1 MKTNKDTDLREALRR
16 RYANTPSLPTDF
28 TERLKERMD
37 TKPAVSHRG
46 HWWGWMS
53 AAAAC
58 LLIAIGVGVYYEFN
72 KAPNSIAKLSAP
84 DNKTECTQLS
94 NRVQPIEQSS
104 APDEVI
110 ECTQSSNRVHPTRQS
125 GRTNQAIEAHQLSNR
140 DAPTKQSGRTNR
152 AIGAHQLSH
161 RGAPTEPSGRTNRA
175 IGAHQPTK
183 RTRPTEIPDTLGSGI
198 WRSERNVAIA
208 IQMLSECEE
217 TILREEQEMRNHII
231 QATFNATPQP
241 ANAVLVTNEA
251 GDYEV
256 IETKTIIEI

>member
-28 TERLKERMD
+28 TERLRERMD
-37 TKPAVSHRG
+37 TKPAASHQR

-72 KAPNSIAKLSAP
+72 KAPHSIAKLSAP

-94 NRVQPIEQSS
+94 NRVHPIEQSS

-110 ECTQSSNRVHPTRQS
+110 ECTQSSNR
-125 GRTNQAIEAHQLSNR
+125 G
-140 DAPTKQSGRTNR
+140 APIRQSGRTNR
-152 AIGAHQLSH
+152 AIGAHQS
-161 RGAPTEPSGRTNRA
+161 SNRA
-175 IGAHQPTK
+175 
-183 RTRPTEIPDTLGSGI
+183 RSTEISDTLGNGI

>member
-28 TERLKERMD
+28 TERLRERMD
-37 TKPAVSHRG
+37 TKPAINHRG

-58 LLIAIGVGVYYEFN
+58 LLIAIGLGVYHEFN
-72 KAPNSIAKLSAP
+72 KAPHSIVKLSAP

-94 NRVQPIEQSS
+94 NRVHPIEQPNT
-104 APDEVI
+104 PDEVI
-110 ECTQSSNRVHPTRQS
+110 ECTQP
-125 GRTNQAIEAHQLSNR
+125 
-140 DAPTKQSGRTNR
+140 
-152 AIGAHQLSH
+152 SH
-161 RGAPTEPSGRTNRA
+161 RGAPTEPSGRTNRTTE
-175 IGAHQPTK
+175 HTQPTK
-183 RTRPTEIPDTLGSGI
+183 RTHPTEIPDTLGNGI
-198 WRSERNVAIA
+198 WRSERNVALA

-241 ANAVLVTNEA
+241 ANVVLVTNEA

>member
-28 TERLKERMD
+28 TERLRERMD

-72 KAPNSIAKLSAP
+72 KAPHSIAKLSAP

-94 NRVQPIEQSS
+94 NRVHPIEQSS

-110 ECTQSSNRVHPTRQS
+110 ECTQSS
-125 GRTNQAIEAHQLSNR
+125 
-140 DAPTKQSGRTNR
+140 
-152 AIGAHQLSH
+152 H
-161 RGAPTEPSGRTNRA
+161 RGAPTKPSGRTNRA
-175 IGAHQPTK
+175 IGAHQSSN
-183 RTRPTEIPDTLGSGI
+183 RARSTEISDTLGNGI

>member
-28 TERLKERMD
+28 TERLRERMD
-37 TKPAVSHRG
+37 TKPAVNHRG

-58 LLIAIGVGVYYEFN
+58 LLIAIGLGVYHEFN
-72 KAPNSIAKLSAP
+72 KAPHSIVKLSAP

-94 NRVQPIEQSS
+94 NRVHPIEQPS

-110 ECTQSSNRVHPTRQS
+110 ECTQPSNRVHPT
-125 GRTNQAIEAHQLSNR
+125 EQLSASNR
-140 DAPTKQSGRTNR
+140 T
-152 AIGAHQLSH
+152 
-161 RGAPTEPSGRTNRA
+161 TEHTR
-175 IGAHQPTK
+175 PTK
-183 RTRPTEIPDTLGSGI
+183 RTHPTEIPDTLGNGI

-241 ANAVLVTNEA
+241 ANVVLVTNEA

-256 IETKTIIEI
+256 IETKAIIEI

>member
-28 TERLKERMD
+28 TERLRERMD
-37 TKPAVSHRG
+37 TKPAASHRR

-72 KAPNSIAKLSAP
+72 KAPHSIVKLSAP

-94 NRVQPIEQSS
+94 NRVHPIEQSS

-110 ECTQSSNRVHPTRQS
+110 ECTQSSNR
-125 GRTNQAIEAHQLSNR
+125 G
-140 DAPTKQSGRTNR
+140 APIRQSGRTNR
-152 AIGAHQLSH
+152 AIGAHQS
-161 RGAPTEPSGRTNRA
+161 SNRA
-175 IGAHQPTK
+175 
-183 RTRPTEIPDTLGSGI
+183 RSTEISDTLGNGI

-256 IETKTIIEI
+256 IETKAIIEI

>member
-28 TERLKERMD
+28 TERLRERMD
-37 TKPAVSHRG
+37 TKPAASHRR

-72 KAPNSIAKLSAP
+72 KASHSIAKLSAP

-94 NRVQPIEQSS
+94 NRVHPIEQSS

-110 ECTQSSNRVHPTRQS
+110 ECTQSSNR
-125 GRTNQAIEAHQLSNR
+125 G
-140 DAPTKQSGRTNR
+140 APTK
-152 AIGAHQLSH
+152 
-161 RGAPTEPSGRTNRA
+161 PSGRTNRA
-175 IGAHQPTK
+175 IGAHQSSN
-183 RTRPTEIPDTLGSGI
+183 RARSTEISDTLGNGI

>member
-28 TERLKERMD
+28 TERLRERMD
-37 TKPAVSHRG
+37 TKPAASHRR

-72 KAPNSIAKLSAP
+72 KAPHSIAKLSAP

-94 NRVQPIEQSS
+94 NRVHPIEQSS

-110 ECTQSSNRVHPTRQS
+110 ECTQSSHRGAPTKPS
-125 GRTNQAIEAHQLSNR
+125 GRTNQAIWAHQS
-140 DAPTKQSGRTNR
+140 
-152 AIGAHQLSH
+152 SH
-161 RGAPTEPSGRTNRA
+161 RARS
-175 IGAHQPTK
+175 
-183 RTRPTEIPDTLGSGI
+183 TEISDTLGNGI

-241 ANAVLVTNEA
+241 DNAVLVTNEA

>member
-28 TERLKERMD
+28 TERLRERMD
-37 TKPAVSHRG
+37 TKPAASHRR

-72 KAPNSIAKLSAP
+72 KAPHSIAKLSAP

-94 NRVQPIEQSS
+94 NRVHPIEQSS

-110 ECTQSSNRVHPTRQS
+110 ECTQSSNR
-125 GRTNQAIEAHQLSNR
+125 G
-140 DAPTKQSGRTNR
+140 APTKQSGRTNR
-152 AIGAHQLSH
+152 AIGAHQS
-161 RGAPTEPSGRTNRA
+161 SNRA
-175 IGAHQPTK
+175 
-183 RTRPTEIPDTLGSGI
+183 RSTEISDTLGNGI

-241 ANAVLVTNEA
+241 ANVVLVTNEA

>member
-28 TERLKERMD
+28 TERLRERMD
-37 TKPAVSHRG
+37 TKPAASHRR

-72 KAPNSIAKLSAP
+72 KAPHSIAKLSAP

-94 NRVQPIEQSS
+94 NRGAPI
-104 APDEVI
+104 
-110 ECTQSSNRVHPTRQS
+110 RQS
-125 GRTNQAIEAHQLSNR
+125 GRTNQAIGAHRLSN
-140 DAPTKQSGRTNR
+140 
-152 AIGAHQLSH
+152 
-161 RGAPTEPSGRTNRA
+161 RGAPTKPSGRTNRA
-175 IGAHQPTK
+175 IGAHQSSN
-183 RTRPTEIPDTLGSGI
+183 RARSTEISDTLGNGI

-241 ANAVLVTNEA
+241 ANVVLVTNEA

>member
-28 TERLKERMD
+28 TERLRERMD

-72 KAPNSIAKLSAP
+72 KAPHSIAKLSAP

-94 NRVQPIEQSS
+94 NRVHPIEQSS

-110 ECTQSSNRVHPTRQS
+110 ECTQSSNR
-125 GRTNQAIEAHQLSNR
+125 G
-140 DAPTKQSGRTNR
+140 APIRQSGRTNR
-152 AIGAHQLSH
+152 AIGAHQS
-161 RGAPTEPSGRTNRA
+161 SNRA
-175 IGAHQPTK
+175 
-183 RTRPTEIPDTLGSGI
+183 RSTEISDTLGNGI

-256 IETKTIIEI
+256 IETKAIIEI

>member
-28 TERLKERMD
+28 TERLRERMD
-37 TKPAVSHRG
+37 TKPAASHRR

-72 KAPNSIAKLSAP
+72 KAPHSIAKLSAP

-94 NRVQPIEQSS
+94 NRVHPIEQSS

-110 ECTQSSNRVHPTRQS
+110 ECTQ
-125 GRTNQAIEAHQLSNR
+125 LSN
-140 DAPTKQSGRTNR
+140 
-152 AIGAHQLSH
+152 
-161 RGAPTEPSGRTNRA
+161 RGAPTKPSGRTNRA
-175 IGAHQPTK
+175 IGAHQSSN
-183 RTRPTEIPDTLGSGI
+183 RARSTEISDTLGNGI

-241 ANAVLVTNEA
+241 ANVVLVTNEA

-256 IETKTIIEI
+256 IETKAIIEI

>member
-28 TERLKERMD
+28 TERLRERMD
-37 TKPAVSHRG
+37 TKPAASHRG

-58 LLIAIGVGVYYEFN
+58 LLIAIGLGVYYEFN
-72 KAPNSIAKLSAP
+72 KAPHSIVKLSAP

-94 NRVQPIEQSS
+94 NRVHPIEQSS

-110 ECTQSSNRVHPTRQS
+110 ECTQSSNRVHLT
-125 GRTNQAIEAHQLSNR
+125 EQLSAS
-140 DAPTKQSGRTNR
+140 DRT
-152 AIGAHQLSH
+152 
-161 RGAPTEPSGRTNRA
+161 TEHTR
-175 IGAHQPTK
+175 PTK
-183 RTRPTEIPDTLGSGI
+183 RTHPTEIPDTLGNGI

-241 ANAVLVTNEA
+241 ANVVLVTNEA

-256 IETKTIIEI
+256 IETKAIIEI

>member
-28 TERLKERMD
+28 TERLRERMD
-37 TKPAVSHRG
+37 TKPAASHRR

-72 KAPNSIAKLSAP
+72 KAPHSIAKLSAP

-94 NRVQPIEQSS
+94 NRVHPIEQSS

-110 ECTQSSNRVHPTRQS
+110 ECTQSSNR
-125 GRTNQAIEAHQLSNR
+125 G
-140 DAPTKQSGRTNR
+140 APTKQSGRTNQ
-152 AIGAHQLSH
+152 AIGAHQS
-161 RGAPTEPSGRTNRA
+161 SNRA
-175 IGAHQPTK
+175 
-183 RTRPTEIPDTLGSGI
+183 RSTEISDTLGNGI

-241 ANAVLVTNEA
+241 ANVVLVTNEA

-256 IETKTIIEI
+256 IETKAIIEI

>member
-28 TERLKERMD
+28 TERLRERMD
-37 TKPAVSHRG
+37 TKPAASHRR

-72 KAPNSIAKLSAP
+72 KAPHSIAKLSAP

-94 NRVQPIEQSS
+94 NRVHPIEQPNT
-104 APDEVI
+104 PDEVI
-110 ECTQSSNRVHPTRQS
+110 ECTQP
-125 GRTNQAIEAHQLSNR
+125 
-140 DAPTKQSGRTNR
+140 
-152 AIGAHQLSH
+152 SH
-161 RGAPTEPSGRTNRA
+161 RGAPTEPSGRTNRTTE
-175 IGAHQPTK
+175 HTQPTK
-183 RTRPTEIPDTLGSGI
+183 RTHPTEIPDTLGNGI
-198 WRSERNVAIA
+198 WRSERNVALA

-241 ANAVLVTNEA
+241 ANVVLVTNEA

-256 IETKTIIEI
+256 IETKAIIEI

>member
-28 TERLKERMD
+28 TERLRERMD
-37 TKPAVSHRG
+37 TKPAASHRR

-58 LLIAIGVGVYYEFN
+58 LLIAIGLGVYYEFN
-72 KAPNSIAKLSAP
+72 KAPHSIAKLSAP

-94 NRVQPIEQSS
+94 NRVHPIEQSS

-110 ECTQSSNRVHPTRQS
+110 ECTQSSNR
-125 GRTNQAIEAHQLSNR
+125 G
-140 DAPTKQSGRTNR
+140 APTK
-152 AIGAHQLSH
+152 
-161 RGAPTEPSGRTNRA
+161 PSGRTNRA
-175 IGAHQPTK
+175 IGAHQSSN
-183 RTRPTEIPDTLGSGI
+183 RARSTEISDTLGNGI

-241 ANAVLVTNEA
+241 ANVVLVTNEA

-256 IETKTIIEI
+256 IETKAIIEI

>member
-28 TERLKERMD
+28 TERLRERMD
-37 TKPAVSHRG
+37 TKPAASHRR

-72 KAPNSIAKLSAP
+72 KAPHSIAKLSAP

-94 NRVQPIEQSS
+94 NRVHPIEQSS

-110 ECTQSSNRVHPTRQS
+110 ECTQSSHRGAPTKPS
-125 GRTNQAIEAHQLSNR
+125 GRTNQAI
-140 DAPTKQSGRTNR
+140 
-152 AIGAHQLSH
+152 GAHQS
-161 RGAPTEPSGRTNRA
+161 SNRA
-175 IGAHQPTK
+175 
-183 RTRPTEIPDTLGSGI
+183 RSTEISDTLGNGI

>member
-28 TERLKERMD
+28 TERLRERMD
-37 TKPAVSHRG
+37 TKPAASHRR

-72 KAPNSIAKLSAP
+72 KAPHSIAKLSAP

-94 NRVQPIEQSS
+94 NRVHPIEQSS

-110 ECTQSSNRVHPTRQS
+110 ECTQSSNRGAPIRQS
-125 GRTNQAIEAHQLSNR
+125 GRTNQAIGAYQSSNR
-140 DAPTKQSGRTNR
+140 ARS
-152 AIGAHQLSH
+152 
-161 RGAPTEPSGRTNRA
+161 
-175 IGAHQPTK
+175 
-183 RTRPTEIPDTLGSGI
+183 TEISDTLGNGI

>member
-28 TERLKERMD
+28 TERLRERMD
-37 TKPAVSHRG
+37 TKPAASHRR

-72 KAPNSIAKLSAP
+72 KAPHSIAKLSAP

-94 NRVQPIEQSS
+94 NRVHPIEQSS

-110 ECTQSSNRVHPTRQS
+110 ECTQSSHRGAPTKPS
-125 GRTNQAIEAHQLSNR
+125 GRTNQAIWAHQS
-140 DAPTKQSGRTNR
+140 
-152 AIGAHQLSH
+152 SH
-161 RGAPTEPSGRTNRA
+161 RARS
-175 IGAHQPTK
+175 
-183 RTRPTEIPDTLGSGI
+183 TEISDTLGNGI

>member
-28 TERLKERMD
+28 TERLRERMD
-37 TKPAVSHRG
+37 TKPAASHRR

-72 KAPNSIAKLSAP
+72 KAPHSIAKLSAP

-94 NRVQPIEQSS
+94 NRVHPIEQSS

-110 ECTQSSNRVHPTRQS
+110 ECTQSSHRGAPTKPS
-125 GRTNQAIEAHQLSNR
+125 GRTNQAI
-140 DAPTKQSGRTNR
+140 
-152 AIGAHQLSH
+152 GAHQS
-161 RGAPTEPSGRTNRA
+161 SNRA
-175 IGAHQPTK
+175 
-183 RTRPTEIPDTLGSGI
+183 RSTEISDTLGNGI
-198 WRSERNVAIA
+198 WRSERNVTIA

-241 ANAVLVTNEA
+241 ANVVLVTNEA

-256 IETKTIIEI
+256 IETKAIIEI

>member
-28 TERLKERMD
+28 TERLRERMD
-37 TKPAVSHRG
+37 TKPAASHRR

-72 KAPNSIAKLSAP
+72 KAPHSIAKLSAP

-94 NRVQPIEQSS
+94 NRVHPIEQSS
-104 APDEVI
+104 APDEAI
-110 ECTQSSNRVHPTRQS
+110 ECTQSSNR
-125 GRTNQAIEAHQLSNR
+125 G
-140 DAPTKQSGRTNR
+140 APTKQSGRTNR
-152 AIGAHQLSH
+152 AIGAHQS
-161 RGAPTEPSGRTNRA
+161 SNRA
-175 IGAHQPTK
+175 
-183 RTRPTEIPDTLGSGI
+183 RSTEISDTLGNGI

-241 ANAVLVTNEA
+241 ANVVLVTNEA

-256 IETKTIIEI
+256 IETKAIIEI

>member
-28 TERLKERMD
+28 TERLRERMD
-37 TKPAVSHRG
+37 TKPAASHRR

-72 KAPNSIAKLSAP
+72 KAPHSIAKLSAP

-94 NRVQPIEQSS
+94 NRVHPIEQSS

-110 ECTQSSNRVHPTRQS
+110 ECTQSINRVHPTRQS
-125 GRTNQAIEAHQLSNR
+125 GRTNQAI
-140 DAPTKQSGRTNR
+140 
-152 AIGAHQLSH
+152 GAHQS
-161 RGAPTEPSGRTNRA
+161 SNRA
-175 IGAHQPTK
+175 
-183 RTRPTEIPDTLGSGI
+183 RSTEISDTLGNGI

-241 ANAVLVTNEA
+241 ANVVLVTNEA

-256 IETKTIIEI
+256 IETKAIIEI

>member
-28 TERLKERMD
+28 TERLRERMD
-37 TKPAVSHRG
+37 TKPAASHRR

-72 KAPNSIAKLSAP
+72 KAPHSIAKLSAP

-94 NRVQPIEQSS
+94 NRVHPIEQSS

-110 ECTQSSNRVHPTRQS
+110 ECTQSSNR
-125 GRTNQAIEAHQLSNR
+125 G
-140 DAPTKQSGRTNR
+140 APTK
-152 AIGAHQLSH
+152 
-161 RGAPTEPSGRTNRA
+161 PSGRTNRA
-175 IGAHQPTK
+175 IGAHQSSN
-183 RTRPTEIPDTLGSGI
+183 RARSTEISDTLGNGI

-241 ANAVLVTNEA
+241 ANVVLVTNEA

-256 IETKTIIEI
+256 IETKAIIEI

>member
-1 MKTNKDTDLREALRR
+1 MKTNKDTDLCEALRR

-28 TERLKERMD
+28 TERLRERMD
-37 TKPAVSHRG
+37 TKPAASHRR

-72 KAPNSIAKLSAP
+72 KAPHSIAKLSAP

-94 NRVQPIEQSS
+94 NRVHPIEQSS

-110 ECTQSSNRVHPTRQS
+110 ECTQSSNRGAPIRQS
-125 GRTNQAIEAHQLSNR
+125 GRTNQAI
-140 DAPTKQSGRTNR
+140 
-152 AIGAHQLSH
+152 GAHQS
-161 RGAPTEPSGRTNRA
+161 SNRA
-175 IGAHQPTK
+175 
-183 RTRPTEIPDTLGSGI
+183 RSTEISDTLGNGI

>member
-28 TERLKERMD
+28 TERLRERMD
-37 TKPAVSHRG
+37 TKPAASHRR

-72 KAPNSIAKLSAP
+72 KAPHSIAKLSAP

-110 ECTQSSNRVHPTRQS
+110 ECTQSSNR
-125 GRTNQAIEAHQLSNR
+125 G
-140 DAPTKQSGRTNR
+140 APTK
-152 AIGAHQLSH
+152 
-161 RGAPTEPSGRTNRA
+161 PSGRTNRA
-175 IGAHQPTK
+175 IGAHQSSN
-183 RTRPTEIPDTLGSGI
+183 RARSTEIPDTLGNGI

-241 ANAVLVTNEA
+241 ANVVLVTNEA

>member
-28 TERLKERMD
+28 TERLRERMD
-37 TKPAVSHRG
+37 TKPAASHRR

-58 LLIAIGVGVYYEFN
+58 LLIAIGLGVYYEFN
-72 KAPNSIAKLSAP
+72 KAPHSIAKLSAP

-94 NRVQPIEQSS
+94 NRVHPIEQSS

-110 ECTQSSNRVHPTRQS
+110 ECTQSSNRGAPIRQS
-125 GRTNQAIEAHQLSNR
+125 GRTNQAI
-140 DAPTKQSGRTNR
+140 
-152 AIGAHQLSH
+152 GAHQS
-161 RGAPTEPSGRTNRA
+161 SNRA
-175 IGAHQPTK
+175 
-183 RTRPTEIPDTLGSGI
+183 RSTEIPDTLGNGI

-241 ANAVLVTNEA
+241 ANVVLVTNEA

>member
-28 TERLKERMD
+28 TERLRERMD
-37 TKPAVSHRG
+37 TKPAASHRR

-72 KAPNSIAKLSAP
+72 KAPHSIAKLSAP

-94 NRVQPIEQSS
+94 NRVHPIEQSS

-110 ECTQSSNRVHPTRQS
+110 ECTQSSNRGAPTKPS
-125 GRTNQAIEAHQLSNR
+125 GRTNQAI
-140 DAPTKQSGRTNR
+140 
-152 AIGAHQLSH
+152 GAHQS
-161 RGAPTEPSGRTNRA
+161 SNRA
-175 IGAHQPTK
+175 
-183 RTRPTEIPDTLGSGI
+183 RSTEISDTLGNGI

-241 ANAVLVTNEA
+241 ANVVLVTNEA

-256 IETKTIIEI
+256 IETKAIIEI

>member
-28 TERLKERMD
+28 TERLRERMD
-37 TKPAVSHRG
+37 TKPAASHRR

-72 KAPNSIAKLSAP
+72 KAPHSIAKLSAP

-94 NRVQPIEQSS
+94 NRVHPIEQSS

-110 ECTQSSNRVHPTRQS
+110 ECTQSSNRGAPIRQS
-125 GRTNQAIEAHQLSNR
+125 ERTNQAI
-140 DAPTKQSGRTNR
+140 
-152 AIGAHQLSH
+152 GAHQS
-161 RGAPTEPSGRTNRA
+161 SNRA
-175 IGAHQPTK
+175 
-183 RTRPTEIPDTLGSGI
+183 RSTEIPDTLGNGI

-241 ANAVLVTNEA
+241 ANVVLVTNEA

>member
-28 TERLKERMD
+28 TERLRERMD
-37 TKPAVSHRG
+37 TKPAASHRR

-72 KAPNSIAKLSAP
+72 KAPHSIAKLSAP

-94 NRVQPIEQSS
+94 NRVHPIEQSS

-110 ECTQSSNRVHPTRQS
+110 ECTHSSNR
-125 GRTNQAIEAHQLSNR
+125 G
-140 DAPTKQSGRTNR
+140 APTKQSGRTNR
-152 AIGAHQLSH
+152 AIGAHQS
-161 RGAPTEPSGRTNRA
+161 SNRA
-175 IGAHQPTK
+175 
-183 RTRPTEIPDTLGSGI
+183 RSTEISDTLGNGI

-241 ANAVLVTNEA
+241 ANVVLVTNEA

-256 IETKTIIEI
+256 IETKAIIEI

>member
-28 TERLKERMD
+28 TERLRERMD
-37 TKPAVSHRG
+37 TKPAASHRR

-72 KAPNSIAKLSAP
+72 KTPCSIAKLSAP

-94 NRVQPIEQSS
+94 NRVHPIEQSS

-110 ECTQSSNRVHPTRQS
+110 ECTQ
-125 GRTNQAIEAHQLSNR
+125 
-140 DAPTKQSGRTNR
+140 
-152 AIGAHQLSH
+152 LSH
-161 RGAPTEPSGRTNRA
+161 RGAPTKPSGRTNRA
-175 IGAHQPTK
+175 IGAHQSSN
-183 RTRPTEIPDTLGSGI
+183 RARSTEISDTLGNGI

-241 ANAVLVTNEA
+241 ANVVLVTNEA

>member
-28 TERLKERMD
+28 TERLRERMD

-72 KAPNSIAKLSAP
+72 KTPCSIAKLSVH

-94 NRVQPIEQSS
+94 NRVQPIEQSGRTNQ
-104 APDEVI
+104 AI
-110 ECTQSSNRVHPTRQS
+110 GAHQSSNRGAPIRQS
-125 GRTNQAIEAHQLSNR
+125 GRTNQAIGAHQSGNR
-140 DAPTKQSGRTNR
+140 GAPTKQSGRTNR
-152 AIGAHQLSH
+152 TSATYRQ
-161 RGAPTEPSGRTNRA
+161 
-175 IGAHQPTK
+175 TK
-183 RTRPTEIPDTLGSGI
+183 RTHPTEIPDTLGNGI

>member
-28 TERLKERMD
+28 TERLRERMD
-37 TKPAVSHRG
+37 TKPAVNHRG

-58 LLIAIGVGVYYEFN
+58 LLIAIGLGVYYEFN
-72 KAPNSIAKLSAP
+72 KAPHSIAKLSAP
-84 DNKTECTQLS
+84 DNKTECTQMS
-94 NRVQPIEQSS
+94 NRVHPIEQPS

-110 ECTQSSNRVHPTRQS
+110 ECTQSCNR
-125 GRTNQAIEAHQLSNR
+125 G
-140 DAPTKQSGRTNR
+140 APTKQSGRTNR
-152 AIGAHQLSH
+152 AIGAHQS
-161 RGAPTEPSGRTNRA
+161 SNRA
-175 IGAHQPTK
+175 
-183 RTRPTEIPDTLGSGI
+183 RSTEIPDTLGSGI

>member
-28 TERLKERMD
+28 TERLRERMD
-37 TKPAVSHRG
+37 TKPAVSHRR

-58 LLIAIGVGVYYEFN
+58 LLIAIGVEVYYEFN
-72 KAPNSIAKLSAP
+72 KAPHSIAKLSAP

-94 NRVQPIEQSS
+94 NRVHPIEQSS

-110 ECTQSSNRVHPTRQS
+110 ECTQSS
-125 GRTNQAIEAHQLSNR
+125 
-140 DAPTKQSGRTNR
+140 
-152 AIGAHQLSH
+152 H
-161 RGAPTEPSGRTNRA
+161 RGAPTKPSGRTNRA
-175 IGAHQPTK
+175 IGAHQSSN
-183 RTRPTEIPDTLGSGI
+183 RARSTEISDTLGNGI

-241 ANAVLVTNEA
+241 ANVVLVTNEA

-256 IETKTIIEI
+256 IETKAIIEI

>member
-28 TERLKERMD
+28 TERLRERMD
-37 TKPAVSHRG
+37 TKPAASHRR

-72 KAPNSIAKLSAP
+72 KAPHSIAKLSAP

-94 NRVQPIEQSS
+94 NRVHPIEQSS

-110 ECTQSSNRVHPTRQS
+110 ECTQSSNRGAPIRQS
-125 GRTNQAIEAHQLSNR
+125 GRTNQAIGAHKLSNR
-140 DAPTKQSGRTNR
+140 ARS
-152 AIGAHQLSH
+152 
-161 RGAPTEPSGRTNRA
+161 
-175 IGAHQPTK
+175 
-183 RTRPTEIPDTLGSGI
+183 TEISDTLGNGI

-241 ANAVLVTNEA
+241 ANVVLVTNEA